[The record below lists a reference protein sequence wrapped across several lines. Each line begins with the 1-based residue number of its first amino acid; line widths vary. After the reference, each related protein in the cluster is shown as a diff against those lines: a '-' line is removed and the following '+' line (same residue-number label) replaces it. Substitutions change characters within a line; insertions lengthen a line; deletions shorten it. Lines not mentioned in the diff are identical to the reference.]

1 MILPFFHGIPTF
13 RALITWC
20 LFFTNVVFYFSYSK
34 NQVKFEDSM
43 TKVYSDEFYIQ
54 SQGHLFAQVIDSHPQ
69 ESSELLN
76 SISYKAKIGD
86 IDSQK
91 TLGQLAMRSSFF
103 KKYALTQ
110 QFKGDEVQYS
120 YWKKLYEKLI
130 REQRDDPSYIMGL
143 TKSNSSILSMIS
155 YQFAHGGIF
164 HLLANMW
171 FLLIFGSFIERLW
184 GSLYFLGIYLVSGIM
199 AAVVFSFL
207 SGSSEAPLIGASGA
221 ISGLMG
227 LVLVLFWNKEIK
239 CFYWILPKIG
249 YHGFKKFPAWVVLV
263 VWASSDLAGYL
274 GTMEEFGGVAHAA
287 HLGGFGFGALIGI
300 TLRLIQSERNL
311 FASYSQ

>member
-34 NQVKFEDSM
+34 LQINFEKSLN
-43 TKVYSDEFYIQ
+43 KIYSDNFFVQ
-54 SQGHLFAQVIDSHPQ
+54 SQGNLFAQIIDSHPQ

-76 SISYKAKIGD
+76 SISYKAKIGNT
-86 IDSQK
+86 DSQM
-91 TLGQLAMRSSFF
+91 TLGQLAFRSSFF
-103 KKYALTQ
+103 KKFALTQ
-110 QFKGDEVQYS
+110 EFKGDIIQYN
-120 YWKKLYEKLI
+120 YWKLNYDKMM
-130 REQRDDPSYIMGL
+130 REQKEDPSYIMGL

-155 YQFAHGGIF
+155 YQFAHGGVL
-164 HLLANMW
+164 HLLTNMW

-184 GSLYFLGIYLVSGIM
+184 GSLYFLGIYLFSGIM
-199 AAVVFSFL
+199 AAIVFIFL
-207 SGSSEAPLIGASGA
+207 SGASESPLIGASGA

-227 LVLVLFWNKEIK
+227 LVLVLFWNKKIN
-239 CFYWILPKIG
+239 CFYWVLPKIG
-249 YHGFKKFPAWVVLV
+249 YHGFKKFPAWIVLA
-263 VWASSDLAGYL
+263 VWISSDLAGYL

-287 HLGGFGFGALIGI
+287 HIGGFGFGALLGL
-300 TLRLIQSERNL
+300 TLRFIQSERNL